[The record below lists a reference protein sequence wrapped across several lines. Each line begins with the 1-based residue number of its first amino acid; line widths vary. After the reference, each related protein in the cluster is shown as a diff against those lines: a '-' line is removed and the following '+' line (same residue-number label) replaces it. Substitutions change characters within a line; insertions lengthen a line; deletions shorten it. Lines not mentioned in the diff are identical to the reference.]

1 MPNWNHIVREHLAVL
16 RLPPEREI
24 EIVEELA
31 LHLEA
36 AYEDALADG
45 LSEAEAE
52 ARAMRSY
59 DWRLLE
65 CELSRAEQPL
75 VERALKPSL
84 ELIERKGGIRMGS
97 FIQDLRYGARTLV
110 KKPGFTLIAVLSL
123 ALGIGP
129 NTAIFSIVYATL
141 LAPTPYPDPDQLVI
155 VWSQA
160 RGSRDGTAPADY
172 LEWKEQAKSFQ
183 YLEPI
188 LPRGFNLVT
197 SDAPERV
204 RARQTSTDGHRMW
217 GEELWLGRD
226 FAPDE
231 DQPGK
236 NHVALLRHRLWR
248 DRFGSD
254 PGVIGRDIRLDGTP
268 YKVIGVLRPGVSD
281 RVPADLWIPL
291 QLKPDEIA
299 NRQFRPL
306 MVVGRLKPGVT
317 IEQAQQEMNIIARR
331 LAERF
336 PDSNASRSVSVEP
349 LQNNF
354 MTADRVRNL
363 WLLLAAVSFVV
374 LIACVNVANLLL
386 SRGAAREREIAI
398 RAALGATRG
407 RLIRLALTES
417 LMLAAAGGALGALSS
432 VWILKGILAILP
444 AFTLPAEADP
454 QLSLPVLLFTLAATA
469 LSGLL
474 CGSAHAWQAS
484 RTDWNDVIK
493 KAGRSA
499 TGSGRRGI
507 RQALVVLEFA
517 MAVTLLAGA
526 GLTILSFWNRT
537 QVDLGVRTDRI
548 LTFGLPL
555 NEGRFS
561 SIAQI
566 DNFYQSLLDQFQT
579 VPGVVHAS
587 VSAPAIPLLT
597 TGFAFQFSVVGQTA
611 AEPSLRPRAGV
622 HMVTPGY
629 FETFGMRLVRGR
641 ALTPDDGPSAQ
652 RVAVVDERFVK
663 RFLEGRDPLGQR
675 VVMNQFVPSFTKSG
689 TGAPVPSSPVEWSIV
704 GVFHSVSNL
713 EQIGDPGAP
722 QIYVPFAQSPWPQ
735 AMVAVRSAT
744 TPESLRP
751 SLAAAVQAVAPD
763 IPLMDV
769 RTMDQ
774 VVGLRLAPDRL
785 NVALYGG
792 LAALALALAA
802 LGIYGVMA
810 YTVAQ
815 RTSEIGL
822 RVALGARPAQVRLQI
837 LREGLTL
844 AAIGLAAGYRRRL
857 CARPRHAKYAL
868 RDGRAESAGVVRRR
882 SGPPWSCSRRLLHAG
897 PPRER
902 GGSHDRFAPGIGS
915 AAR

>member
-24 EIVEELA
+24 EIVEEQA

-36 AYEDALADG
+36 VYEDALADG
-45 LSEAEAE
+45 LSETEAE
-52 ARAMRSY
+52 SRALRSY

-65 CELSRAEQPL
+65 CELSRAEL
-75 VERALKPSL
+75 SLAARALQPSL

-97 FIQDLRYGARTLV
+97 LIQDLRFGARTLV

-141 LAPTPYPDPDQLVI
+141 LAPAPYPNPDQLVI

-160 RGSRDGTAPADY
+160 RGSRDGTSLADY
-172 LEWKEQAKSFQ
+172 LEWKEQATSFQ

-188 LPRGFNLVT
+188 WPRGFNLAT
-197 SDAPERV
+197 ADAPERV
-204 RARQTSTDGHRMW
+204 RARQTSINGHRMY
-217 GEELWLGRD
+217 EEDVWLGRD

-236 NHVALLRHRLWR
+236 NHVTLLRHRLWR
-248 DRFGSD
+248 ERFGSD

-268 YKVIGVLRPGVSD
+268 YKVIGVLRPGVHD

-291 QLKPDEIA
+291 SMKPDEIA
-299 NRQFRPL
+299 NRQLHPL
-306 MVVGRLKPGVT
+306 LVTGRLKPGVT
-317 IEQAQQEMNIIARR
+317 IEQAQQEMNVIARR

-336 PDSNASRSVSVEP
+336 PDSNAGRSVSVEAH
-349 LQNNF
+349 QNNF
-354 MTADRVRNL
+354 LTADFVKNL

-374 LIACVNVANLLL
+374 LIACVNIANLLL

-398 RAALGATRG
+398 RAALGATRW
-407 RLIRLALTES
+407 RLAWLALTDS
-417 LMLAAAGGALGALSS
+417 LMLATAGGALGALSS
-432 VWILKGILAILP
+432 VWILQGILAILP
-444 AFTLPAEADP
+444 RFTLPAEADP
-454 QLSLPVLLFTLAATA
+454 RLSLPVLLFTLAATA

-474 CGSAHAWQAS
+474 CGAAQAWQAS
-484 RTDWNDVIK
+484 RADWNDALK
-493 KAGRSA
+493 KAGRSS
-499 TGSGRRGI
+499 TGSGRR
-507 RQALVVLEFA
+507 RLRHALVVVEFA

-537 QVDLGVRTDRI
+537 QVDLGVRTDHI
-548 LTFGLPL
+548 LTFGLPV

-561 SIAQI
+561 SNAKI
-566 DNFYQSLLDQFQT
+566 DGFYQSLLERFQA
-579 VPGVVHAS
+579 VPGVVQAS
-587 VSAPAIPLLT
+587 VSAPTVPLLS
-597 TGFAFQFSVVGQTA
+597 TGFSRQFSVVGRTDDA
-611 AEPSLRPRAGV
+611 PSLRPMAGV

-641 ALTPDDGPSAQ
+641 PLTADDGPGAQ
-652 RVAVVDERFVK
+652 RVAVVNERFAK
-663 RFLEGRDPLGQR
+663 RILEGRDPLGQG
-675 VVMNQFVPSFTKSG
+675 VVMNPSVP
-689 TGAPVPSSPVEWSIV
+689 GATTLGPGAVVPGSPVEWRIV
-704 GVFHSVSNL
+704 GVFRDVSNL
-713 EQIGDPGAP
+713 EQFGDPGTP
-722 QIYVPFAQSPWPQ
+722 QIYVPFAQSPLPQ
-735 AMVAVRSAT
+735 AMVAVRAAAS
-744 TPESLRP
+744 PEALRP
-751 SLAAAVQAVAPD
+751 SLAAAVQAVSSD
-763 IPLMDV
+763 LPLMDV

-774 VVGLRLAPDRL
+774 IVGERLAPDRL

-815 RTSEIGL
+815 RTPEIGL
-822 RVALGARPAQVRLQI
+822 RVALGAKPVQVRLLI

-844 AAIGLAAGYRRRL
+844 AAVGLALGLAG
-857 CARPRHAKYAL
+857 AYAL
-868 RDGRAESAGVVRRR
+868 GRAMQSTLYGTSALSLPVLLVVGLVLLGAALIACYAPARR
-882 SGPPWSCSRRLLHAG
+882 A
-897 PPRER
+897 
-902 GGSHDRFAPGIGS
+902 S
-915 AAR
+915 AVDPMIVLRQE

>member
-24 EIVEELA
+24 EIVEEQA

-45 LSEAEAE
+45 LSAAEAE
-52 ARAMRSY
+52 ARALRSY

-75 VERALKPSL
+75 AARALQPTL

-97 FIQDLRYGARTLV
+97 FIQDLRFGARTLV
-110 KKPGFTLIAVLSL
+110 KRPGFTLIAVLSL

-141 LAPTPYPDPDQLVI
+141 LAPAPYPNPDQLVI

-160 RGSRDGTAPADY
+160 RGSRDGTSFADY
-172 LEWKEQAKSFQ
+172 LEWKEQATSFQ
-183 YLEPI
+183 YLEPVW
-188 LPRGFNLVT
+188 PRGFNLAT
-197 SDAPERV
+197 TEAPERV
-204 RARQTSTDGHRMW
+204 RARQTSTNGHRIY
-217 GEELWLGRD
+217 GEDVWLGRD

-236 NHVALLRHRLWR
+236 NRVALLRHRLWR
-248 DRFGSD
+248 ERFGSD

-268 YKVIGVLRPGVSD
+268 YKVIGVLGPGVND
-281 RVPADLWIPL
+281 RLPADLWIPL

-306 MVVGRLKPGVT
+306 FVVGRLKPGVT
-317 IEQAQQEMNIIARR
+317 IEQAQQEMDAIARR

-336 PDSNASRSVSVEP
+336 PDSNTGRSVSVEP
-349 LQNNF
+349 HQNNF
-354 MTADRVRNL
+354 LPVDRVRNL

-386 SRGAAREREIAI
+386 SRGAERERETAI
-398 RAALGATRG
+398 RAALGASRW
-407 RLIRLALTES
+407 RLARLALTES
-417 LMLAAAGGALGALSS
+417 LALAAAGGALGALSS
-432 VWILKGILAILP
+432 VWILQGILAILP
-444 AFTLPAEADP
+444 PFMLPAEADP
-454 QLSLPVLLFTLAATA
+454 RLSLPVLLFTLAATA

-474 CGSAHAWQAS
+474 CGAAQAWQAS
-484 RTDWNDVIK
+484 RADWNDALK

-499 TGSGRRGI
+499 AGSGRRSL
-507 RQALVVLEFA
+507 RHALVVVEFA

-537 QVDLGVRTDRI
+537 KVDLGVRTDHI
-548 LTFGLPL
+548 LTFGLPV

-561 SIAQI
+561 SAAQI
-566 DNFYQSLLDQFQT
+566 DDFYRSLLERFQA
-579 VPGVVHAS
+579 VPGVVNAG
-587 VSAPAIPLLT
+587 VSAPALPLQGA
-597 TGFAFQFSVVGQTA
+597 GFPRQFSVVGQTDVA
-611 AEPSLRPRAGV
+611 PSLRPSAGV
-622 HMVTPGY
+622 QMVTPEY
-629 FETFGMRLVRGR
+629 FETFGMRLLRGR
-641 ALTPDDGPSAQ
+641 ALTADDGPGSQ

-663 RFLEGRDPLGQR
+663 RYLEGRDPLEQR
-675 VVMNQFVPSFTKSG
+675 VVMGQFVP
-689 TGAPVPSSPVEWSIV
+689 GATRLGFGGAVPGSPVEWRIV
-704 GVFHSVSNL
+704 GVFRNVSNL

-722 QIYVPFAQSPWPQ
+722 QIYLPFAQSPWPQ
-735 AMVAVRSAT
+735 AMAAVRAAT
-744 TPESLRP
+744 SPEALRP

-763 IPLMDV
+763 LPLIDV

-774 VVGLRLAPDRL
+774 IVGARLAPDRL

-815 RTSEIGL
+815 RTPEIGL
-822 RVALGARPAQVRLQI
+822 RVALGARPTQVRLHI

-844 AAIGLAAGYRRRL
+844 AAVGLVLGLAGA
-857 CARPRHAKYAL
+857 YAL
-868 RDGRAESAGVVRRR
+868 GRAMQSTLYGTSALSLPVLFVVGLVLLGAALVACYAPARRASVVDPMIVLR
-882 SGPPWSCSRRLLHAG
+882 Q
-897 PPRER
+897 E
-902 GGSHDRFAPGIGS
+902 
-915 AAR
+915 

>member
-1 MPNWNHIVREHLAVL
+1 MNPNWKQIVREHLAVL

-36 AYEDALADG
+36 AYEDALATG
-45 LSEAEAE
+45 IPAAEAE
-52 ARAMRSY
+52 ARALRSY

-75 VERALKPSL
+75 TKRALQPPL
-84 ELIERKGGIRMGS
+84 ELIEQTGGIRMES
-97 FIQDLRYGARTLV
+97 FIQDLRFGARTLV

-141 LAPTPYPDPDQLVI
+141 LAPLPHPNPDQLVI

-160 RGSRDGTAPADY
+160 RGRRDGTSLADY
-172 LEWKEQAKSFQ
+172 LEWKEQATSFQ
-183 YLEPI
+183 YLEPFW
-188 LPRGFNLVT
+188 PRGFNLAT
-197 SDAPERV
+197 PEAPERV
-204 RARQTSTDGHRMW
+204 RARQTSTDGHRMY
-217 GEELWLGRD
+217 GEDVWLGRD
-226 FAPDE
+226 FGPDE

-248 DRFGSD
+248 ERFGSD
-254 PGVIGRDIRLDGTP
+254 PGIIGRDIRLDGTP
-268 YKVIGVLRPGVSD
+268 YKVIGVLGPGVKD
-281 RVPADLWIPL
+281 RLPADLWIPL

-306 MVVGRLKPGVT
+306 LMVGRLKPGVT
-317 IEQAQQEMNIIARR
+317 IEQAQQEMNVIAQGQ
-331 LAERF
+331 AERF
-336 PDSNASRSVSVEP
+336 PDSNAGRSVSVEP
-349 LQNNF
+349 YQNNF
-354 MTADRVRNL
+354 LPADRVRNL

-386 SRGAAREREIAI
+386 SRGAARERETAI
-398 RAALGATRG
+398 RAALGATRW
-407 RLIRLALTES
+407 RLARLALTES
-417 LMLAAAGGALGALSS
+417 LVLAAAGGALGALSS
-432 VWILKGILAILP
+432 VWILQGILAILP
-444 AFTLPAEADP
+444 RFTLPAEADP
-454 QLSLPVLLFTLAATA
+454 RLSLPVLLFTLAATA

-474 CGSAHAWQAS
+474 CGAAQAWQAS
-484 RTDWNDVIK
+484 RADWNDALK

-499 TGSGRRGI
+499 AGGGRRSL
-507 RQALVVLEFA
+507 RHALVVVESA

-537 QVDLGVRTDRI
+537 QVDLGLRTDHI
-548 LTFGLPL
+548 LTFRLPM

-561 SIAQI
+561 STAQI
-566 DNFYQSLLDQFQT
+566 NDFYRSLLERFQA

-587 VSAPAIPLLT
+587 VSAPALPLLDT
-597 TGFAFQFSVVGQTA
+597 RLFRQFSVVGQTDVA
-611 AEPSLRPRAGV
+611 SSLRPSAGV
-622 HMVTPGY
+622 HMVTPEY

-641 ALTPDDGPSAQ
+641 ALTAHDGPSAQ

-663 RFLEGRDPLGQR
+663 RFLEGRDPLDQR
-675 VVMNQFVPSFTKSG
+675 VVMDQFVPG
-689 TGAPVPSSPVEWSIV
+689 TTNLGLGAAVSGAPAEWRIV
-704 GVFHSVSNL
+704 GVIRDVSNL
-713 EQIGDPGAP
+713 EKFGDPGAP

-735 AMVAVRSAT
+735 VMVAVRAAT
-744 TPESLRP
+744 SPGALRP

-763 IPLMDV
+763 LPLMEV

-774 VVGLRLAPDRL
+774 IVGERLAPDRL

-792 LAALALALAA
+792 LAVLALALAA

-815 RTSEIGL
+815 RAPEIGL
-822 RVALGARPAQVRLQI
+822 RMALGAGPAQVRLQI

-844 AAIGLAAGYRRRL
+844 AAVGLVLGLVGA
-857 CARPRHAKYAL
+857 YAL
-868 RDGRAESAGVVRRR
+868 GRAMQSTLYGADALSLPVLFVVGLVLLGVALVACYVPARRASAVDPMIVLRQ
-882 SGPPWSCSRRLLHAG
+882 
-897 PPRER
+897 E
-902 GGSHDRFAPGIGS
+902 
-915 AAR
+915 

>member
-1 MPNWNHIVREHLAVL
+1 MNPNWKQIVLEHLAAL

-24 EIVEELA
+24 EIVEEQA

-52 ARAMRSY
+52 ARALRSY

-65 CELSRAEQPL
+65 CELSRAERQSAMRAMQP
-75 VERALKPSL
+75 PL

-97 FIQDLRYGARTLV
+97 FIQDLRFGARTLV
-110 KKPGFTLIAVLSL
+110 KKPGFTLVAVLSL

-141 LAPTPYPDPDQLVI
+141 LAPAPYPNPDQLVI

-160 RGSRDGTAPADY
+160 RGRRDSASLADY
-172 LEWKEQAKSFQ
+172 LEWKERAKSFQ
-183 YLEPI
+183 YLEPFRF
-188 LPRGFNLVT
+188 RGFNLAT
-197 SDAPERV
+197 QEAPERV
-204 RARQTSTDGHRMW
+204 IARLTSSDGHRMW
-217 GEELWLGRD
+217 GEDVWLGRD

-236 NHVALLRHRLWR
+236 NHVALMRHRLWR
-248 DRFGSD
+248 ERFGSD

-268 YKVIGVLRPGVSD
+268 YKVIGVLRPGVND
-281 RVPADLWIPL
+281 RKPADLWIPVP
-291 QLKPDEIA
+291 LKPDEIA
-299 NRQFRPL
+299 NRRSRPL

-317 IEQAQQEMNIIARR
+317 IEQAQQEMKVIAQGQ
-331 LAERF
+331 AERF
-336 PDSNASRSVSVEP
+336 PDSNADLSVSVDP

-354 MTADRVRNL
+354 LAADRVRNL

-386 SRGAAREREIAI
+386 SRGAARERETAI
-398 RAALGATRG
+398 RAALGATRW
-407 RLIRLALTES
+407 RLARLALTES
-417 LMLAAAGGALGALSS
+417 LALAAAGGALGALSS
-432 VWILKGILAILP
+432 VWILQGILAILP
-444 AFTLPAEADP
+444 PAMLPAEAEP
-454 QLSLPVLLFTLAATA
+454 RLNLPVLLFTLAATA

-474 CGSAHAWQAS
+474 CGAAQAWQAS
-484 RTDWNDVIK
+484 RADWNDALK

-499 TGSGRRGI
+499 AGSGRRSL
-507 RQALVVLEFA
+507 RHALVVVEFA

-537 QVDLGVRTDRI
+537 QVGLGVRTDHI
-548 LTFGLPL
+548 LTFGLPV

-561 SIAQI
+561 STAQI
-566 DNFYQSLLDQFQT
+566 DGFYRSLIERFQA

-587 VSAPAIPLLT
+587 VSAPSLPALSA
-597 TGFAFQFSVVGQTA
+597 GFPRQFSVVGQTDVA
-611 AEPSLRPRAGV
+611 LSLRPRAGV
-622 HMVTPGY
+622 HMVTPEY
-629 FETFGMRLVRGR
+629 FETFGMRLARGR
-641 ALTPDDGPSAQ
+641 ALTAGDGPNAQ

-663 RFLEGRDPLGQR
+663 RFLEGKDPLGQG
-675 VVMNQFVPSFTKSG
+675 VVMDQFVPGPTRLDLG
-689 TGAPVPSSPVEWSIV
+689 GAVPGSPVEWRIV
-704 GVFHSVSNL
+704 GVLRDVSNL
-713 EQIGDPGAP
+713 EQFGDPGTP
-722 QIYVPFAQSPWPQ
+722 QIYLPFAQSPWPQ
-735 AMVAVRSAT
+735 AMVAIRAAAS
-744 TPESLRP
+744 PEALRP
-751 SLAAAVQAVAPD
+751 SLAAAVQTVAPD
-763 IPLMDV
+763 MPLVDV

-774 VVGLRLAPDRL
+774 IIGVRLAPDRL

-815 RTSEIGL
+815 RKPEIGL
-822 RVALGARPAQVRLQI
+822 RMALGARPAQVRLLI

-844 AAIGLAAGYRRRL
+844 AAVGLALGLAG
-857 CARPRHAKYAL
+857 AYAL
-868 RDGRAESAGVVRRR
+868 GRAMQSTLYGTDALSLPVLFVVGLVLLGAALVACYVPARRASAVDPMIVLRQ
-882 SGPPWSCSRRLLHAG
+882 
-897 PPRER
+897 E
-902 GGSHDRFAPGIGS
+902 
-915 AAR
+915 